1 MRKLKINYYQLMD
14 VLAMHLE
21 SLGEIK
27 SNEHVEIT
35 PLVKSGDMI
44 TVYVHKNKDV

>member
-35 PLVKSGDMI
+35 PLVKTGEMI

>member
-1 MRKLKINYYQLMD
+1 MRKLKVNYYQVMD

-21 SLGEIK
+21 SIGEIR
-27 SNEHVEIT
+27 SDEHVEIT
-35 PLVKSGDMI
+35 PLVKTGEMI

>member
-1 MRKLKINYYQLMD
+1 
-14 VLAMHLE
+14 MHLE

-44 TVYVHKNKDV
+44 TVYVHKNTDV